1 MPARAVISPGSR
13 CFLHSRSLSSRREYP
28 RRAREEK
35 RGAREENRECSGRQ
49 QELINGP
56 SSLARKDH
64 LIRQLPMKSESGDY
78 LGHWNLCLLIIEAC
92 ENNSCFIISNRPT
105 SL

>member
-1 MPARAVISPGSR
+1 MLPTFPL
-13 CFLHSRSLSSRREYP
+13 FELSAGIPYMTVLNKECQGGK
-28 RRAREEK
+28 E
-35 RGAREENRECSGRQ
+35 GVREENKECSGRQ

-92 ENNSCFIISNRPT
+92 ENNSCFVISNRPT
-105 SL
+105 SLWCT